1 MPEFAI
7 LTVCSGNICR
17 SPLAEQLLRAGLSDW
32 ADLTVSS
39 AGTIA
44 MEGDKMPDE
53 AAALSVRYGGSP
65 SAHAARQLIEAQIRQ
80 ADLVLGMSRD
90 HRRAVVQLLPSAS
103 RYTFTLREF
112 ARLVVGATDDD
123 FHEIAQLTPTDVGRR
138 WTEAVDIAASNR
150 CLQPRPP
157 TAASNRLNCPR
168 TTM

>member
-1 MPEFAI
+1 MPGFAI

-32 ADLTVSS
+32 TDLTVFS
-39 AGTIA
+39 AGSVA
-44 MEGDKMPDE
+44 MEGDRMPDE
-53 AAALSVRYGGSP
+53 AAALALRYGGDP
-65 SAHAARQLIEAQIRQ
+65 SAHAARQLVEAHIRQ
-80 ADLVLGMSRD
+80 ADLVLGMSRE

-112 ARLVVGATDDD
+112 ARLVAGATDDD
-123 FHEIAQLTPTDVGRR
+123 FHEIAQLPPKDVGRR

-150 CLQPRPP
+150 
-157 TAASNRLNCPR
+157 AASNRLNCPR

>member
-1 MPEFAI
+1 MPGFAI

-123 FHEIAQLTPTDVGRR
+123 FHEIAQLPPNDVGRR